1 MLVLLAFS
9 LIILGYIIGAVPVGL
24 LIVKRITGKD
34 IRMVGSGRSGA
45 TNVIRAAGM
54 WAGVTTAILDLIKGA
69 LPILVAK
76 LILPSLPWAH
86 VLVGVSAV
94 LGHNHSIFLRESV
107 TDHKTGRKKTVLRGG
122 AGGVTTVGGA
132 IGLWVWTGAIVIPA
146 GSAILF
152 GIGYASVA
160 TMSGAIM
167 TTIIMAV
174 RSNQGL
180 APSAYI
186 YYGVMCLLL
195 QLWALRPN
203 IRRLINGTERLIGW
217 RAKRMTGNMTADPT
231 SLSQDLN
238 QIKNVK
244 KT

>member
-1 MLVLLAFS
+1 MSTLLTLI

-24 LIVKRITGKD
+24 VIVKRITGKD
-34 IRMVGSGRSGA
+34 VRMVGSGRIGA
-45 TNVIRAAGM
+45 TNVMRAAGI

-69 LPILVAK
+69 LPILIAK
-76 LILPSLPWAH
+76 LILPSVPWAH

-94 LGHNHSIFLRESV
+94 LGHNHSIFLRQSV
-107 TDHKTGRKKTVLRGG
+107 IDHKTGRKKTVLRGG

-146 GSAILF
+146 GAAILF

-167 TTIIMAV
+167 TTVIMTV

-180 APSAYI
+180 VPSAYI

-203 IRRLINGTERLIGW
+203 IQRLINGTERLIGW
-217 RAKRMTGNMTADPT
+217 RAKRLTGKMTADPT
-231 SLSQDLN
+231 SLN
-238 QIKNVK
+238 QE
-244 KT
+244 

>member
-1 MLVLLAFS
+1 MLTPLTFG
-9 LIILGYIIGAVPVGL
+9 LIIIGYVIGAVPVGL

-34 IRMVGSGRSGA
+34 VRMVGSGRIGA
-45 TNVIRAAGM
+45 TNVMRAAGM
-54 WAGVTTAILDLIKGA
+54 WAGVTTAILDLVKGA
-69 LPILVAK
+69 LPILIAK
-76 LILPSLPWAH
+76 LIMPSDEYAWVH

-94 LGHNHSIFLRESV
+94 LGHNHSIFLRESI
-107 TDHKTGRKKTVLRGG
+107 TDPKTGRKKTILRGG

-132 IGLWVWTGAIVIPA
+132 IGLWVWTGSIVIPA
-146 GSAILF
+146 GAAILF

-167 TTIIMAV
+167 TTIIMMV

-180 APSAYI
+180 LPSAYI

-195 QLWALRPN
+195 QLWDLRPN

-231 SLSQDLN
+231 SINQD
-238 QIKNVK
+238 
-244 KT
+244 